1 MRTRESTFWT
11 WHLLA
16 GLVILVALGIHM
28 FVMHLSRLLGIGGDG
43 GVLAWSSV
51 AGRSTSV
58 AFAVM
63 YVVLLG
69 AALYHGLYGLR
80 TIIFELSL
88 SERAEKIISTLI
100 VLVGVVLF
108 VAGSYGTI
116 AFYLL
121 LRGSA

>member
-16 GLVILVALGIHM
+16 GLVILVVLAIHM
-28 FVMHLSRLLGIGGDG
+28 FVMHLSKLFGTGGE
-43 GVLAWSSV
+43 GVLTYSSV
-51 AGRSTSV
+51 MARSRDF
-58 AFAVM
+58 AFALM

-80 TIIFELSL
+80 TILLELTL
-88 SERAEKIISTLI
+88 SERAEKIVSALI
-100 VLVGVVLF
+100 VFVGILLF
-108 VAGSYGTI
+108 IVGSYGTI
-116 AFYLL
+116 VVYV